1 MKTLIIIIGLVIL
14 SETAAQAANRRTEDR
29 AIHYLENG
37 SSISCNTAQQAS
49 SKAGETETGITNDG
63 SSTTRDIRLILTENE
78 PPKPDRGNPDNRG
91 GGTR

>member
-37 SSISCNTAQQAS
+37 SLISCNTAQQAS

-63 SSTTRDIRLILTENE
+63 SSTTLILTENE
-78 PPKPDRGNPDNRG
+78 PPNPDRGNPDNRG